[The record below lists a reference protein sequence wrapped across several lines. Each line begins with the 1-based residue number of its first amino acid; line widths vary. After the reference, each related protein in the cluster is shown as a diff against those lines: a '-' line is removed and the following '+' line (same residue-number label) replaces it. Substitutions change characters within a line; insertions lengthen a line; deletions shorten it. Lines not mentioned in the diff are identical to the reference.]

1 MQHDKHSKHSSK
13 RRLDKSLYR
22 PTPVRAVV
30 RDKNYRKLAWQWC
43 NTNIFRPLG
52 VAIKGVM
59 LGIGT
64 LGKQIVSIHQKY
76 PKQTKRFWQVLALA
90 ALIIIPA
97 KILLKEKPVVVDHS
111 VRIEHI
117 VADQIVTVATTKNDQ
132 ILFQDNGLSHG
143 FGNDIARQY
152 AEHLGV
158 ELVLVT
164 YANEQQALQA
174 VQQGAADFA
183 LIDHRDTL
191 LAGKETVAMMPVA
204 CQSEQASNF
213 AKAGLTDNLVFLT
226 ANQNSELK
234 DNLQA
239 FLCNTE
245 TAKRLN
251 YLAQF
256 HNRNLLKNEYNAHH
270 FTKSLRRLPLY
281 EYAFKLSAKEF
292 DHDWHLLAMV
302 GYQESHLNTKRVSP
316 TGVQGMMMLTQDTAK
331 QMGIKDRNDVVQSIH
346 GGAKYLQI
354 LKKQFAH
361 IDASDRLWFVLA
373 SYNMGPNAVRQ
384 IQSELKAQ
392 GKNPNSWLN
401 VYIYLNEHIEENSRY
416 AQCLRYVTN
425 IRTYLEAIKERA
437 AKQQQAQKQA

>member
-1 MQHDKHSKHSSK
+1 MQHDKHSKHPHK

-52 VAIKGVM
+52 VAIKGV
-59 LGIGT
+59 LFGLGT
-64 LGKQIVSIHQKY
+64 LGKQIIGIHQKH
-76 PKQTKRFWQVLALA
+76 PKQAKRFWQAAALA

-97 KILLKEKPVVVDHS
+97 RILLKEQPAVINDG

-117 VADQIVTVATTKNDQ
+117 VANQIVTVATTKNDQ
-132 ILFQDNGLSHG
+132 ILFQDDGLSHG

-158 ELVLVT
+158 ELALVT
-164 YANEQQALQA
+164 YTSEQQALQA
-174 VQQGAADFA
+174 VQHGAADFA
-183 LIDHRDTL
+183 LIGYQDTL
-191 LAGKETVAMMPVA
+191 LTGEETVAMMPVA
-204 CQSEQASNF
+204 CQSEQGSEF
-213 AKAGLTDNLVFLT
+213 AKAGLADNLVFMT
-226 ANQNSELK
+226 ANKNGELK
-234 DNLQA
+234 DNLQD
-239 FLCNTE
+239 FLCNAE
-245 TAKRLN
+245 TIKRLG
-251 YLAQF
+251 YLAKF
-256 HNRNLLKNEYNAHH
+256 HDRTLLKNEYNAQH
-270 FTKSLRRLPLY
+270 FSKAVRRLPLY

-302 GYQESHLNTKRVSP
+302 GYQESHLNTKKMSP

-331 QMGIKDRNDVVQSIH
+331 QMGVKDRNDVVQSIH

-392 GKNPNSWLN
+392 GKNPNAWLN

-425 IRTYLEAIKERA
+425 IRNYIEAIKLKEA
-437 AKQQQAQKQA
+437 SAQKQA

>member
-1 MQHDKHSKHSSK
+1 MQQHDKSQNHNHGQ
-13 RRLDKSLYR
+13 RTDKSLYR
-22 PTPVRAVV
+22 PTPVRAVY
-30 RDKNYRKLAWQWC
+30 RNKNYRQLIWHWC
-43 NTNIFRPLG
+43 KNKVLTPAVYIAKKGIQGIVQLSKSTI
-52 VAIKGVM
+52 AIHKRHP
-59 LGIGT
+59 
-64 LGKQIVSIHQKY
+64 QQA
-76 PKQTKRFWQVLALA
+76 KRFWQVIMLA

-97 KILLKEKPVVVDHS
+97 RILLKQEPAQADGS

-117 VADQIVTVATTKNDQ
+117 AAEHIVTIATTKNDQ
-132 ILFQDNGLSHG
+132 ILFEQGGLSHG

-152 AEHLGV
+152 AENLGV

-164 YANEQQALQA
+164 YANKAQALKA
-174 VQQGAADFA
+174 VEQGSADFA
-183 LIDHRDTL
+183 LLDYDDHL
-191 LAGKETVAMMPVA
+191 LQGNENIAMMPVA
-204 CQSEQASNF
+204 CQSEQGSEF
-213 AKAGLTDNLVFLT
+213 AKAGLADNLVFMT
-226 ANQNSELK
+226 ANKNGELK
-234 DNLQA
+234 DNLQD
-239 FLCNTE
+239 FLCNAE
-245 TAKRLN
+245 TAKRLS
-251 YLAQF
+251 YLAKF
-256 HNRNLLKNEYNAHH
+256 HDRTLLENEYNAQH
-270 FTKSLRRLPLY
+270 FNKAVRRLPLF
-281 EYAFKLSAKEF
+281 EYAFKISAEEF

-331 QMGIKDRNDVVQSIH
+331 QMGVKDRNDVVQSIH

-392 GKNPNSWLN
+392 GKNPNAWLN

-425 IRTYLEAIKERA
+425 IRNYIEAIKLKEA
-437 AKQQQAQKQA
+437 SAQKQA

>member
-1 MQHDKHSKHSSK
+1 MQHDKHSKHPHK

-52 VAIKGVM
+52 VAIKGV
-59 LGIGT
+59 LFGLGT
-64 LGKQIVSIHQKY
+64 LGKQIIGIHQKH
-76 PKQTKRFWQVLALA
+76 PKQAKRFWQAVALA

-97 KILLKEKPVVVDHS
+97 RILLKEQPAVINDG

-117 VADQIVTVATTKNDQ
+117 VANQIVTVATTKNDQ
-132 ILFQDNGLSHG
+132 ILFQDDGLSHG

-158 ELVLVT
+158 ELALVT
-164 YANEQQALQA
+164 YTSEQQALQA
-174 VQQGAADFA
+174 VQHGAADFA
-183 LIDHRDTL
+183 LIGYQDTL
-191 LAGKETVAMMPVA
+191 LTGEETVAMMPVA
-204 CQSEQASNF
+204 CQSEQGSEF
-213 AKAGLTDNLVFLT
+213 AKAGLADNLVFMT
-226 ANQNSELK
+226 ANKNGELK
-234 DNLQA
+234 DNLQD
-239 FLCNTE
+239 FLCNAE
-245 TAKRLN
+245 TIKRLS
-251 YLAQF
+251 YLAKF
-256 HNRNLLKNEYNAHH
+256 HDRTLLKNEYNAQH
-270 FTKSLRRLPLY
+270 FSKAVRRLPLY

-302 GYQESHLNTKRVSP
+302 GYQESHLNTKKMSP

-331 QMGIKDRNDVVQSIH
+331 QMGVKDRNDVVQSIH

-425 IRTYLEAIKERA
+425 IRNYIEAIKLKEA
-437 AKQQQAQKQA
+437 SAQKQA

>member
-1 MQHDKHSKHSSK
+1 MQHDKHSKHPHK

-52 VAIKGVM
+52 VAIKGV
-59 LGIGT
+59 LFGLGT
-64 LGKQIVSIHQKY
+64 LGKQIIGIHQKH
-76 PKQTKRFWQVLALA
+76 PKQAKRFWQAVALA

-97 KILLKEKPVVVDHS
+97 RILLKEQPAVIDDS

-117 VADQIVTVATTKNDQ
+117 VANQIVTVATTKNDQ
-132 ILFQDNGLSHG
+132 ILFQDDGLSHG

-158 ELVLVT
+158 ELALVT
-164 YANEQQALQA
+164 YTSEQQALQA
-174 VQQGAADFA
+174 VQHGAADFA
-183 LIDHRDTL
+183 LIGYQDTL
-191 LAGKETVAMMPVA
+191 LTGEETVAMMPVA
-204 CQSEQASNF
+204 CQSEQGSEF
-213 AKAGLTDNLVFLT
+213 AKAGLADNLVFMT
-226 ANQNSELK
+226 ANKNGELK
-234 DNLQA
+234 DNLQD
-239 FLCNTE
+239 FLCNAE
-245 TAKRLN
+245 TIKRLG
-251 YLAQF
+251 YLAKF
-256 HNRNLLKNEYNAHH
+256 HDRTLLKNEYNAQH
-270 FTKSLRRLPLY
+270 FSKAVRRLPLY

-302 GYQESHLNTKRVSP
+302 GYQESHLNTKKMSP

-331 QMGIKDRNDVVQSIH
+331 QMGVKDRNDVVQSIH

-392 GKNPNSWLN
+392 GKNPNAWLN

-425 IRTYLEAIKERA
+425 IRNYIEAIKLKEA
-437 AKQQQAQKQA
+437 SAQKQA